1 MGYFVTLSWAVRIFP
16 PFSALSDIFN
26 DILPQTGS
34 GVTLGVFNPQHMPS
48 AINSE
53 VTLQGAVA
61 TGCTILEVVP
71 SFLEVRGSE
80 KGPE

>member
-1 MGYFVTLSWAVRIFP
+1 M
-16 PFSALSDIFN
+16 
-26 DILPQTGS
+26 
-34 GVTLGVFNPQHMPS
+34 TLGVFNPRHMPN

-53 VTLQGAVA
+53 VTLQEAVA

-80 KGPE
+80 KAPNNVDRVFSNMPRIRTQLRR